1 MDKQELE
8 ADRSI
13 DPGQLDVEAVRQA
26 ETYSKW
32 AERSIH
38 ATAQLETLEFEL
50 SVLESELQIQA
61 RNQPLQPGC
70 KAPTEASFK
79 AWVAGHPKMREK
91 TLKIIDA
98 KKEEGL
104 LKTAASSLHM
114 KKQMLEL
121 LGQLHGNQYFAGPG
135 VPRNLME
142 AWAAHRKGVSDGA
155 NDKLREGIRKRAK
168 QGE

>member
-8 ADRSI
+8 ADRAI
-13 DPGQLDVEAVRQA
+13 DPSQLDVEAVRQA

-32 AERSIH
+32 AERQIIASTH
-38 ATAQLETLEFEL
+38 VETLEFEL

-61 RNQPLQPGC
+61 RNVPVQQGC

-79 AWVAGHPKMREK
+79 AWVAGHPKLREK
-91 TLKIIDA
+91 TLAIIDA
-98 KKEEGL
+98 KREEGL

-121 LGQLHGNQYFAGPG
+121 LGQLHGQQYFAGPG

-142 AWAAHRKGVSDGA
+142 AWAAHRRGVAEGA
-155 NDKLREGIRKRAK
+155 NEKLRDGIRKRAK

>member
-1 MDKQELE
+1 MDKAELE
-8 ADRSI
+8 ADRAI

-32 AERSIH
+32 AERQII
-38 ATAQLETLEFEL
+38 ATAHVETLEFEL
-50 SVLESELQIQA
+50 SVLEAKLQITA
-61 RNQPLQPGC
+61 RNQPIQQGHKP
-70 KAPTEASFK
+70 PTEASFK
-79 AWVAGHPKMREK
+79 AWVAGHPEMKAL
-91 TLKIIDA
+91 TLQIIDA

-121 LGQLHGNQYFAGPG
+121 LGQLHGQQYFAGPG

-142 AWAAHRKGVSDGA
+142 AWAAHRRGVSEGA
-155 NDKLREGIRKRAK
+155 NEKLRDGIRKRAK